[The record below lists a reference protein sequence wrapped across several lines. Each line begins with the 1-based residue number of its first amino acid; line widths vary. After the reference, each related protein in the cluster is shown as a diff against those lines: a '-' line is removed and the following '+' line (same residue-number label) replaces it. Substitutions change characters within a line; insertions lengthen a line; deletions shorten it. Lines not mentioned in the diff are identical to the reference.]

1 MRAAAGGS
9 GIWAGKTG
17 LGRGGR
23 GGRAEFRGTK
33 TGASQEGSGGSVE
46 TDPESMAGLF
56 TSTTQSWA
64 YKGKSY
70 EGQAGN
76 TEE

>member
-1 MRAAAGGS
+1 MGG
-9 GIWAGKTG
+9 
-17 LGRGGR
+17 
-23 GGRAEFRGTK
+23 AELQGTK
-33 TGASQEGSGGSVE
+33 TGASQEGGGGSVE

>member
-17 LGRGGR
+17 LGVGG
-23 GGRAEFRGTK
+23 AELRGTK
-33 TGASQEGSGGSVE
+33 TGASQEGSGGSME